1 MLGRSSMRRRAKTRL
16 RKIRHLPRR
25 AQTMQTTDKT
35 TAGIEVHD
43 ADILAKTRAVL
54 DACQSPKEMQEA
66 VLAAVARNEEWRG
79 KQCLN
84 LLAPEAPTSPAVR
97 ALLSAEVGTRAAEGH
112 IGPVNRWFAGT
123 RHIDEIEALCV
134 ELLKKAFRARYADH
148 RLVASMLGN
157 LAVYTALT
165 EPGDVI
171 MSITQPFGG
180 HSSNRVDGPAGVR
193 GLKIVDIPFDPVELE
208 VDLDLFRK
216 VAPLV
221 RPKLVALGASMTLFP
236 FPIQAIQ
243 DIVAEWGGSVFFDGA
258 HQLGLVAGGQFQD
271 PLREGAA
278 VLTGSAGKTFSG
290 PQSGIMIWNDPRLT
304 EPLTHAIFPV
314 LAATHQVNRVAA
326 LAVSAAEMIAY
337 GRVYMT
343 QIVRNAQALGAAL
356 AHRGIPILGAHK
368 GYTMTHQVIANVRQ
382 FGGGLEV
389 ARRLARANIITN
401 KNLIPADRPEDWD
414 HPGGLRLGTTEVTR
428 LGMHET
434 DMETIAAFIARVLVE
449 QAEPEDVV
457 NDVIAFRLPYQT
469 LYYCFDHAIPGNN
482 EASAIQENKHEH
494 TS

>member
-1 MLGRSSMRRRAKTRL
+1 ML
-16 RKIRHLPRR
+16 
-25 AQTMQTTDKT
+25 
-35 TAGIEVHD
+35 EVHD
-43 ADILAKTRAVL
+43 STNQFEVHDPAMRAQARALL
-54 DACQSPKEMQEA
+54 DACADAGAMQRE
-66 VLAAVARNEEWRG
+66 VLAAVERNERWRG
-79 KQCLN
+79 RECLN
-84 LLAPEAPTSPAVR
+84 LLAPEALMSPTVR
-97 ALLSAEVGTRAAEGH
+97 ALLSAEVGQRAAEGH

-193 GLKIVDIPFDPVELE
+193 GLKIVDIAFDPVELE

-216 VAPLV
+216 VASLV
-221 RPKLVALGASMTLFP
+221 RPKVVALGASMTLFP
-236 FPIQAIQ
+236 FPIQAIH
-243 DIVAEWGGSVFFDGA
+243 DIVAEWGGYVFFDGA

-278 VLTGSAGKTFSG
+278 VMTGSAGKTFSG
-290 PQSGIMIWNDPRLT
+290 PQSGIMVWDDSQLT
-304 EPLTHAIFPV
+304 TPLTHAVFPL
-314 LAATHQVNRVAA
+314 LAATHQVNRLAA

-337 GRVYMT
+337 GNAYMA

-356 AHRGIPILGAHK
+356 ARRGIPVLGAHK
-368 GYTMTHQVIANVRQ
+368 GYTATHQVIADVRQ

-389 ARRLARANIITN
+389 AQRLARANIITN
-401 KNLIPADRPEDWD
+401 KNLIPTDKAEDWD
-414 HPGGLRLGTTEVTR
+414 HPSGLRIGSTEVTR
-428 LGMHET
+428 LGMRET
-434 DMETIAAFIARVLVE
+434 EMETIADFIARILIE
-449 QAEPEDVV
+449 QAAPEEVVDDVV
-457 NDVIAFRLPYQT
+457 AFRQPYQK
-469 LYYCFDHAIPGNN
+469 LYYCFDDGMPV
-482 EASAIQENKHEH
+482 
-494 TS
+494 

>member
-1 MLGRSSMRRRAKTRL
+1 MF
-16 RKIRHLPRR
+16 
-25 AQTMQTTDKT
+25 
-35 TAGIEVHD
+35 EVHD
-43 ADILAKTRAVL
+43 PTRQFEVHDPAMLAQARAVL
-54 DACQSPKEMQEA
+54 DACSSPQEMQEA

-84 LLAPEAPTSPAVR
+84 LLAPEAPTSPTVR

-134 ELLKKAFRARYADH
+134 ELLKRAFRARYADH
-148 RLVASMLGN
+148 RLVASMIGN

-171 MSITQPFGG
+171 MSIAQPYGG

-221 RPKLVALGASMTLFP
+221 RPKVVALGASMTLFP
-236 FPIQAIQ
+236 LPIQAMH
-243 DIVAEWGGSVFFDGA
+243 DIVAEWGGHVFFDGA

-278 VLTGSAGKTFSG
+278 VMTGSAGKTFSG
-290 PQSGIMIWNDPRLT
+290 PQSGIMVWNDAQLT
-304 EPLTHAIFPV
+304 GPLTHVVFPV

-326 LAVSAAEMIAY
+326 LAVAAAEMIAY
-337 GRVYMT
+337 GNVYMA

-356 AHRGIPILGAHK
+356 ARRGIPVLGAHK
-368 GYTMTHQVIANVRQ
+368 GYTTTHQVIADVRQ

-389 ARRLARANIITN
+389 AQRLARANIITN
-401 KNLIPADRPEDWD
+401 KNLIPADKPEDWD
-414 HPGGLRLGTTEVTR
+414 HPSGLRIGSTEVTR

-434 DMETIAAFIARVLVE
+434 EMETIADFIARILIE
-449 QAEPEDVV
+449 QAAPEEVV
-457 NDVIAFRLPYQT
+457 DDVIAFRQPYQK
-469 LYYCFDHAIPGNN
+469 LYYCFDDGMP
-482 EASAIQENKHEH
+482 
-494 TS
+494 